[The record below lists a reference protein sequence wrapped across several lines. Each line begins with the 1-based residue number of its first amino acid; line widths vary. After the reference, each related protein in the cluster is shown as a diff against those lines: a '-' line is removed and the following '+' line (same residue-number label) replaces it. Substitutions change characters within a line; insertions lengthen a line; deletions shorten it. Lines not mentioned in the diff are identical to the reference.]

1 VFCLIE
7 TKYTIELKKITK
19 GKKFIDKLGTY
30 NKVKNKG
37 NPFETFKV
45 LKNSNS
51 SNKVKIKDKKI
62 KAIKILKNIFIKRN
76 MM

>member
-1 VFCLIE
+1 M
-7 TKYTIELKKITK
+7 ELKKITK

-30 NKVKNKG
+30 NRVKNKG

-51 SNKVKIKDKKI
+51 SNKVKINDKKT
-62 KAIKILKNIFIKRN
+62 KAIKTLKNIFTKRN
-76 MM
+76 MI

>member
-7 TKYTIELKKITK
+7 TKYSIELKKITK

-30 NKVKNKG
+30 NRVKNKG
-37 NPFETFKV
+37 SPFETFKV

-51 SNKVKIKDKKI
+51 SNKVKINDKKT
-62 KAIKILKNIFIKRN
+62 KAIKTLKNILTKRN
-76 MM
+76 MI